1 MPALD
6 TKDIVGVPELLYTLG
21 LTQTFAEGR
30 RLFYAKAVFVNDKL
44 VENPIIRKPEPGD
57 IVRVGK
63 FKSITVEQQSSFFLT
78 AFSFSDIIFI
88 QKEKGK

>member
-30 RLFYAKAVFVNDKL
+30 RLFYAKQVFINDKL
-44 VENPIIRKPEPGD
+44 IENPIIHKPKSGD
-57 IVRVGK
+57 VIRVGK
-63 FKSITVEQQSSFFLT
+63 FKSI
-78 AFSFSDIIFI
+78 II
-88 QKEKGK
+88 E